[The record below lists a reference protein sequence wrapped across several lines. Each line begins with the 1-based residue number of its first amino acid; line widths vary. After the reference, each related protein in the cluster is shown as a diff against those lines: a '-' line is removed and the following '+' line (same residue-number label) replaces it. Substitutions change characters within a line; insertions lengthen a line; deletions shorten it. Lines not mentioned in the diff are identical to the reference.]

1 MSSVTRGLKNTEQG
15 NAYFMNIVTLC
26 RYDFRKADG
35 TPLEDSEM
43 SEVLRDADTAS
54 AGQMTV
60 RDLGKTV
67 RLSAPLASGVSHC
80 NRQRILRLVQR
91 VDYPAATLTTNTVA
105 GTNEGVGGSA
115 TKDVN
120 GYETFYIELSAV
132 ANGSYGGK
140 WVRVS
145 VA

>member
-1 MSSVTRGLKNTEQG
+1 
-15 NAYFMNIVTLC
+15 MNIVTLC
-26 RYDFRKADG
+26 QYDFRKADG
-35 TPLEDSEM
+35 SYIPHSEM

-67 RLSAPLASGVSHC
+67 RLSAPLASGVSNN

-132 ANGSYGGK
+132 GNGSSGGK